1 MVIVSTNCS
10 STSYVCTQEHASITE
25 TVNDEDDSQM
35 VDAIVG
41 DTNDMDIS
49 TNPEEDILLLTN
61 CPDQLLVNDV
71 PDSPEVVASSEIHG
85 VPHCSEELKPFVG
98 MKFENLEQGL
108 DFYKACGFSPRL
120 DSSKIIQ
127 GVTTHK
133 SCVCNKEGNRQHGGQ
148 KRRRAI
154 TRVGCPAKIK
164 FKRLPAGE
172 YEVYEF
178 IELHSHAMVTPATMI
193 HLKSFRKLNLVHK
206 KMIMDNSRVNQGP
219 VKTFRMFKEYVR
231 GYKNVGASLEDF
243 KNFSRDVKK
252 YIKEYDA
259 EMLIEGFM
267 QKRARCPSFYLLML
281 MTTKDSLR
289 FSGLIQLQLRT
300 MHSLAMGGCYPT
312 TLITDQCLGIKAGVK
327 NVFSGNTTH
336 RFCMWHIMKKLPDK
350 VGSTI
355 YKDTDFL
362 KEISYIVW
370 NEDIEPT
377 EFESSWCSIMEKHD
391 LSGNEW
397 LKSMFED
404 RKLWIPAYF
413 RDTYMGGLLRT
424 TSRSESENSF
434 FGNFT
439 NPNLSLVQF
448 WIRFQSAMDAQRWKH
463 SKLTADSKNSSPI
476 LSTPLSIE
484 KKCAEFYTPPVF
496 YDFQEELKGACY
508 SCIEANKSTK
518 ERDVERLFVMDRES
532 KKVYEVDVDGKTLVC
547 SCKRFQRFGILCRHC
562 VWVFHNK
569 GFDEIPSEYLLP
581 RWSNYATFRPI
592 FKVVGTSLE
601 ADCASID
608 TRQNTISELWSGVFT
623 AVSLVEDDEEKEKEL
638 LELLQSFNEKLLIS
652 SSGGKSKSKKT
663 QIETFLG
670 SKIPTK
676 AHILPPN
683 QAKIRDPVEG

>member
-1 MVIVSTNCS
+1 
-10 STSYVCTQEHASITE
+10 
-25 TVNDEDDSQM
+25 
-35 VDAIVG
+35 
-41 DTNDMDIS
+41 
-49 TNPEEDILLLTN
+49 
-61 CPDQLLVNDV
+61 
-71 PDSPEVVASSEIHG
+71 
-85 VPHCSEELKPFVG
+85 

-108 DFYKACGFSPRL
+108 DFYKAYAKACGFSPRL

-154 TRVGCPAKIK
+154 TRVGCTAKIK

-178 IELHSHAMVTPATMI
+178 IEVHSHAMVTPATMI
-193 HLKSFRKLNLVHK
+193 HLKSFWKLNLVHK

-231 GYKNVGASLEDF
+231 VYKNVGASLEDF

-267 QKRARCPSFYLLML
+267 QKRARCPSFYFDFDVDDNKRLTKVFWADPIAIKNYALFGDSVSFD
-281 MTTKDSLR
+281 TTFDFNEYR
-289 FSGLIQLQLRT
+289 
-300 MHSLAMGGCYPT
+300 MAMGGCYPT
-312 TLITDQCLGIKAGVK
+312 TRFIDQCPGIKAGVK

-362 KEISYIVW
+362 KEISSIVW

-413 RDTYMGGLLRT
+413 RDTYMGGLR
-424 TSRSESENSF
+424 
-434 FGNFT
+434 G
-439 NPNLSLVQF
+439 Q
-448 WIRFQSAMDAQRWKH
+448 
-463 SKLTADSKNSSPI
+463 
-476 LSTPLSIE
+476 
-484 KKCAEFYTPPVF
+484 
-496 YDFQEELKGACY
+496 
-508 SCIEANKSTK
+508 
-518 ERDVERLFVMDRES
+518 
-532 KKVYEVDVDGKTLVC
+532 
-547 SCKRFQRFGILCRHC
+547 
-562 VWVFHNK
+562 
-569 GFDEIPSEYLLP
+569 
-581 RWSNYATFRPI
+581 
-592 FKVVGTSLE
+592 
-601 ADCASID
+601 
-608 TRQNTISELWSGVFT
+608 
-623 AVSLVEDDEEKEKEL
+623 
-638 LELLQSFNEKLLIS
+638 LQGRIGE
-652 SSGGKSKSKKT
+652 
-663 QIETFLG
+663 
-670 SKIPTK
+670 
-676 AHILPPN
+676 
-683 QAKIRDPVEG
+683 

>member
-1 MVIVSTNCS
+1 MVTVSTNCS
-10 STSYVCTQEHASITE
+10 STSDVCTQEHALVTE

-35 VDAIVG
+35 VDVG

-71 PDSPEVVASSEIHG
+71 PLANDVPDSPEVVSSSEIHG

-98 MKFENLEQGL
+98 MKFENLEQ
-108 DFYKACGFSPRL
+108 
-120 DSSKIIQ
+120 
-127 GVTTHK
+127 
-133 SCVCNKEGNRQHGGQ
+133 HGGQ

-154 TRVGCPAKIK
+154 TRVGCAAKIK
-164 FKRLPAGE
+164 FKRLPTGE

-178 IELHSHAMVTPATMI
+178 IEVHSHAMVTPARMI

-206 KMIMDNSRVNQGP
+206 KMIMDNSRVNKGP

-231 GYKNVGASLEDF
+231 RYKNVGASLEDF

-267 QKRARCPSFYLLML
+267 QKRARCPSFYFDFDVDEDKRLTKVLM
-281 MTTKDSLR
+281 
-289 FSGLIQLQLRT
+289 IQLQLRT
-300 MHSLAMGGCYPT
+300 MHSLVILC
-312 TLITDQCLGIKAGVK
+312 
-327 NVFSGNTTH
+327 NTTH

-355 YKDTDFL
+355 YKDINFL
-362 KEISYIVW
+362 KEISSIVW

-391 LSGNEW
+391 LTGNEW

-413 RDTYMGGLLRT
+413 RETYMGGLLRT
-424 TSRSESENSF
+424 TSRSESEYSF

-448 WIRFQSAMDAQRWKH
+448 WMRFQSARDAQRWKY

-476 LSTPLSIE
+476 LLTPLSIE

-508 SCIEANKSTK
+508 SCNEANKSTK
-518 ERDVERLFVMDRES
+518 ESDVEHLFVMDRES
-532 KKVYEVDVDGKTLVC
+532 KKVYEVDVDGKTFVY

-562 VWVFHNK
+562 VWVLHNK

-581 RWSNYATFRPI
+581 RWSNYATFRPM
-592 FKVVGTSLE
+592 FNVVGTSLE
-601 ADCASID
+601 ADCALID

-623 AVSLVEDDEEKEKEL
+623 AVSLVEDDEEKENEL
-638 LELLQSFNEKLLIS
+638 LELLQSFNEKLMIS

-663 QIETFLG
+663 QIETLLG

-683 QAKIRDPVEG
+683 QAKNKGSGRSIVNETFVDWDAQQLYAEGCNS

>member
-1 MVIVSTNCS
+1 
-10 STSYVCTQEHASITE
+10 
-25 TVNDEDDSQM
+25 
-35 VDAIVG
+35 
-41 DTNDMDIS
+41 
-49 TNPEEDILLLTN
+49 
-61 CPDQLLVNDV
+61 
-71 PDSPEVVASSEIHG
+71 
-85 VPHCSEELKPFVG
+85 
-98 MKFENLEQGL
+98 
-108 DFYKACGFSPRL
+108 
-120 DSSKIIQ
+120 
-127 GVTTHK
+127 
-133 SCVCNKEGNRQHGGQ
+133 
-148 KRRRAI
+148 
-154 TRVGCPAKIK
+154 
-164 FKRLPAGE
+164 
-172 YEVYEF
+172 
-178 IELHSHAMVTPATMI
+178 MI

-243 KNFSRDVKK
+243 KNLSRDVKK

-267 QKRARCPSFYLLML
+267 QKRARCPSFYFDFDVDDNKRL
-281 MTTKDSLR
+281 TKATQHTDS
-289 FSGLIQLQLRT
+289 
-300 MHSLAMGGCYPT
+300 
-312 TLITDQCLGIKAGVK
+312 
-327 NVFSGNTTH
+327 
-336 RFCMWHIMKKLPDK
+336 
-350 VGSTI
+350 
-355 YKDTDFL
+355 
-362 KEISYIVW
+362 

-439 NPNLSLVQF
+439 NPNLSLVKF
-448 WIRFQSAMDAQRWKH
+448 WMRFQSAMDAQRWKH

-484 KKCAEFYTPPVF
+484 KKFAEFYTPPVF

-508 SCIEANKSTK
+508 SCNEANKSTK
-518 ERDVERLFVMDRES
+518 ERDVERLFVMDRER
-532 KKVYEVDVDGKTLVC
+532 KKVYEIDVDGKTLVC
-547 SCKRFQRFGILCRHC
+547 SCKRFQRFGILYRHC
-562 VWVFHNK
+562 VWVLHNK

-592 FKVVGTSLE
+592 FNVVGTSLE

-663 QIETFLG
+663 QIETLLG

-683 QAKIRDPVEG
+683 QAKNKGSGRRMTSEKEKAMEEHAKPLRKCRACGEMARHDSRNCPS

>member
-1 MVIVSTNCS
+1 
-10 STSYVCTQEHASITE
+10 
-25 TVNDEDDSQM
+25 
-35 VDAIVG
+35 
-41 DTNDMDIS
+41 
-49 TNPEEDILLLTN
+49 
-61 CPDQLLVNDV
+61 
-71 PDSPEVVASSEIHG
+71 
-85 VPHCSEELKPFVG
+85 
-98 MKFENLEQGL
+98 
-108 DFYKACGFSPRL
+108 
-120 DSSKIIQ
+120 
-127 GVTTHK
+127 
-133 SCVCNKEGNRQHGGQ
+133 
-148 KRRRAI
+148 
-154 TRVGCPAKIK
+154 
-164 FKRLPAGE
+164 
-172 YEVYEF
+172 
-178 IELHSHAMVTPATMI
+178 MI

-267 QKRARCPSFYLLML
+267 QKRARCPSFYFDFDVDDNKRLTKVFWADPIAIKNYALFVILCLLTPHSIL
-281 MTTKDSLR
+281 MNT
-289 FSGLIQLQLRT
+289 
-300 MHSLAMGGCYPT
+300 AMGGCYPT

-362 KEISYIVW
+362 KEISSIVW
-370 NEDIEPT
+370 NEYIEPT

-391 LSGNEW
+391 LSRNEW

-439 NPNLSLVQF
+439 NPNLSLKRNVF
-448 WIRFQSAMDAQRWKH
+448 
-463 SKLTADSKNSSPI
+463 
-476 LSTPLSIE
+476 
-484 KKCAEFYTPPVF
+484 EFYTPPVF

-508 SCIEANKSTK
+508 SCNEANKSTK

-562 VWVFHNK
+562 VWVLHNK

-592 FKVVGTSLE
+592 FNVVGTSLE
-601 ADCASID
+601 ADCALID
-608 TRQNTISELWSGVFT
+608 TRQNTISELLSGVFT

-663 QIETFLG
+663 QIETLLG

-683 QAKIRDPVEG
+683 QAKNKGSGRRMTSEKEKPMEEHAKPLRKCRACGEMARHDSRNCPSQLPNK